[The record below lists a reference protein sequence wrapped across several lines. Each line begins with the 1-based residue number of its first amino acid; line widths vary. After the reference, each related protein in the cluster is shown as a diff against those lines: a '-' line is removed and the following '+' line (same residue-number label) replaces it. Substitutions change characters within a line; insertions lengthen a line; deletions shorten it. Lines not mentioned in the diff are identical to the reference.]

1 MQENIE
7 ILNNKISKISIDEE
21 NDNVVYYMN
30 NGDALRTKLSTIID
44 NKKKIYK
51 NFRISQKCHELT
63 TSGFKKRKLQKS
75 LNPAIIK
82 GLNDNVEIM
91 EYIRCVKDKSKL
103 PFELEHNTANSTLNF
118 TNRRK
123 MKNIA
128 KKERKLGAKVNII
141 NENIFNKIMKKIEN
155 MFGKEYIYENEKK
168 YTSLFSENEVDKK
181 CEDVKQQLI
190 KYYSNMTGN
199 IDNISELE
207 SIELKLKTAIN
218 WYIDNQKNKKADTN
232 LRIYRKLLENEGKYF
247 YLLKYHETHK
257 QDSKEAILKY
267 KEPLHIKDCE
277 LRKLQIR
284 NLLSSGNHEVAE
296 NLYKEL
302 LNDLGIKLTKREMKM
317 SLKEGINTG
326 NYYVLENRK
335 FYRKRI
341 NGNEGI
347 LAEIKNID
355 KVSNQQNKMK
365 KNQCSI
371 LEENKINETE
381 NKKTEQSKE
390 KIYSKEEITS
400 IMKKWDNFSDKIK
413 FQKGAVIPVVDALI
427 SYLKINKDNDIKEYL
442 DKILTDLNKIEPIA
456 MINEKDGRTNKYNV
470 LIMDYLSNLYG
481 NGVKGINGEEIIK
494 KDEKINSYYMYMLN
508 RRISKSAENKSL
520 LGEEK
525 VEKIKNE
532 YFKNSET
539 IEFEYFEEI
548 KKKHNKQVHGIK
560 EKLINEKKY
569 LDAIYELEDNANN
582 DCIKLLTFAEDLK
595 NGISRRNVGIPT
607 NLKKYMEFYEKTIK
621 QIKANELSNPQILDK
636 IKKIEQEGI
645 NDKFDNVIVKA
656 SKIKTQKEQKKLSG
670 ENYLKEKG
678 ELVGTENSGKT
689 VKKRNRIKGF
699 TNKIKINNDTKN
711 VNTSSISQNV
721 YVCSDLH
728 GQYELYKD
736 MLSQVKKG
744 EKLYILGDV
753 IDRGPDGIKILEDI
767 IEQGEKIELLVGN
780 HELMMIQ
787 SLFMNRE
794 KEKNNWYRDSNGGKK
809 TYDDFMKLSSEKQ
822 EKVKELLLKSTVHTE
837 ININDENLYLV
848 HAKADKNTDKKK
860 ETVEEYLIEGR
871 EDDLY
876 NCVWARVDN
885 DKNNNISEKWKEEDI
900 GKEKMFT
907 IIGHTPTDDNKIAI
921 HNSYAIIDCG
931 ASYYGNGCLL
941 RLNDGK
947 TVYYDNVTRCLE
959 QVKSEEER

>member
-1 MQENIE
+1 MQENTE
-7 ILNNKISKISIDEE
+7 IFNNKISKISIDEE

-30 NGDALRTKLSTIID
+30 NGNALRTKLSTIID

-91 EYIRCVKDKSKL
+91 EYIKCVKDKSKL
-103 PFELEHNTANSTLNF
+103 PFELEHNTANSILNY

-128 KKERKLGAKVNII
+128 KNERKLGAKVNII
-141 NENIFNKIMKKIEN
+141 NENIFNKIMRKIED
-155 MFGKEYIYENEKK
+155 MFGEEFIYENEKK
-168 YTSLFSENEVDKK
+168 DTSLISENEIDKK
-181 CEDVKQQLI
+181 CEEVKQQLI

-207 SIELKLKTAIN
+207 SMEFKLKTAIN

-232 LRIYRKLLENEGKYF
+232 LRIYRKLLENEDKYF
-247 YLLKYHETHK
+247 YFPKCNETYK
-257 QDSKEAILKY
+257 QNPKEAILKY
-267 KEPLHIKDCE
+267 KEPLYIKDCE
-277 LRKLQIR
+277 LKKLQIR
-284 NLLSSGNHEVAE
+284 NLLSSGNHEIAE

-317 SLKEGINTG
+317 SLKEGVNIG
-326 NYYVLENRK
+326 SYYVLENRK

-347 LAEIKNID
+347 LADIKKID
-355 KVSNQQNKMK
+355 KLSNRQNEMK
-365 KNQCSI
+365 KNQCST
-371 LEENKINETE
+371 LEENKINEKE

-390 KIYSKEEITS
+390 KVYSKEEIES
-400 IMKKWDNFSDKIK
+400 VMKKWDNFSDKIK

-427 SYLKINKDNDIKEYL
+427 SYLKINNDNDIKKYL
-442 DKILTDLNKIEPIA
+442 DKILTDLNKIEPID
-456 MINEKDGRTNKYNV
+456 MINEKDGRNNKYNV
-470 LIMDYLSNLYG
+470 LIMYYLSNLYG

-508 RRISKSAENKSL
+508 GRISKGAENKSL
-520 LGEEK
+520 LGDEK
-525 VEKIKNE
+525 IEKIKKE
-532 YFKNSET
+532 YSKNSET

-548 KKKHNKQVHGIK
+548 KKRHNKQVHGIK

-569 LDAIYELEDNANN
+569 LDAIYELEDNADN
-582 DCIKLLTFAEDLK
+582 DCIKLLAFAEDLK

-621 QIKANELSNPQILDK
+621 QIKANKLSNPQILDE

-656 SKIKTQKEQKKLSG
+656 SKSKTKKEQEKLSG
-670 ENYLKEKG
+670 ENYLKEKSG
-678 ELVGTENSGKT
+678 LEETENSSKT
-689 VKKRNRIKGF
+689 VKKRNIIKGF
-699 TNKIKINNDTKN
+699 TNKIKLNND
-711 VNTSSISQNV
+711 TSSISQNV

-736 MLSQVKKG
+736 MLNQVKKG

-787 SLFMNRE
+787 ALFMNRE

-809 TYDDFMKLSSEKQ
+809 TYDDFMKLSPEKQ
-822 EKVKELLLKSTVHTE
+822 EKVKELLLKATVHTE
-837 ININDENLYLV
+837 INVNNEKLYLV

-860 ETVEEYLIEGR
+860 ETVEEYLKEGR
-871 EDDLY
+871 EEDLY

-885 DKNNNISEKWKEEDI
+885 DKSNNISEKWKEEDI
-900 GKEKMFT
+900 GKEKIFT
-907 IIGHTPTDDNKIAI
+907 LIGHTPTDDNKIAI

-959 QVKSEEER
+959 QVKSEDER